1 MSGIRTDLTGQVAI
15 VTGSTSGIGAAM
27 AEALHDNL
35 RLWTLLAADVAGEE
49 NELPAQ
55 LRARIFYLAEFTRA
69 HSAKLLSGEAER
81 RPLIDINTAVMKGLR
96 AGVADG
102 GADPHRFAVL
112 FAGDRHDAAAGLNH
126 HVIGRFQGVGA
137 GVAKARDRAV
147 DQPREPG
154 VQVFPAV
161 AKPLHHAGPVVFQ

>member
-1 MSGIRTDLTGQVAI
+1 MNSAALATTGYGDAQVALHDFRQ
-15 VTGSTSGIGAAM
+15 TEYRAFAEATRRLCAAEAAQGEAGAFAAM

-55 LRARIFYLAEFTRA
+55 LRARIFYLSEFTRA
-69 HSAKLLSGEAER
+69 HSAKVLSGAAEL

-102 GADPHRFAVL
+102 GAD
-112 FAGDRHDAAAGLNH
+112 
-126 HVIGRFQGVGA
+126 
-137 GVAKARDRAV
+137 
-147 DQPREPG
+147 
-154 VQVFPAV
+154 
-161 AKPLHHAGPVVFQ
+161 